1 VTILR
6 LSSLSLAVT
15 CALVPSAHAQD
26 VSVIPPT
33 GGGFVVKDSS
43 GSGMHFQV
51 DANGNV
57 IVPNLG
63 AAAQQGTLVCF
74 NTGSGQFGPCVAGTG
89 IGPPGPMGATGATGA
104 TGMTG
109 SIGATG
115 ATGLG
120 TTGPTGASGT
130 TGPTGPTGLGL
141 TGPAGP
147 IGAVGAMGSMGPTGP
162 TGPTGLTGSIGIVGA
177 VGAMGSMGPTG
188 PTGPT
193 GLTGS
198 IGIVGAVGAMGS
210 VGPTGPT
217 GPTGLTGSAGPVGS
231 AGAVGQTGPSGVA
244 LFSGNL
250 TANGPGTGVNTIPT
264 FWGMGA
270 WTGGGVGA
278 GFEGAAATALASAC
292 TASNFSV
299 QVIDLGFS
307 PVNVTTATVVAL
319 RVKGVSAISCTI
331 ASGTSSCGAPSPTSF
346 AIAANSLVTFA
357 ITSGQSLIAGG
368 NAAVLASFNCQ

>member
-1 VTILR
+1 MTILR

-177 VGAMGSMGPTG
+177 VGAMGS
-188 PTGPT
+188 
-193 GLTGS
+193 
-198 IGIVGAVGAMGS
+198 

-331 ASGTSSCGAPSPTSF
+331 ASGTSSCGASSPTSF
-346 AIAANSLVTFA
+346 AIAANSLVTLA
-357 ITSGQSLIAGG
+357 ITSGQSLIASG